1 MMPADPESSLNLPTG
16 VVPPVGVGPGAD
28 PGGTTMVPGGGSSR
42 EEQRFTRNL
51 VIQNQLGMHA
61 RPCGKFVRISQRYRA
76 DIRVEKDGDEVNG
89 KSIMG
94 LMMLAA
100 GQGSRLR
107 VTAEGP
113 DAQQAIDELE
123 HLVQS
128 RFEED

>member
-1 MMPADPESSLNLPTG
+1 MTPADPESSLNPPTG
-16 VVPPVGVGPGAD
+16 AVPPVGAGPGAN
-28 PGGTTMVPGGGSSR
+28 PGGATTAAPGGGGD
-42 EEQRFTRNL
+42 ERFTRNL

-61 RPCGKFVRISQRYRA
+61 RPCGKFVRVSQRYRA

-113 DAQQAIDELE
+113 DARQAIDELE

>member
-1 MMPADPESSLNLPTG
+1 MMPATPDSSPNTPTG
-16 VVPPVGVGPGAD
+16 SVPPVGVGTEGDSAAAD
-28 PGGTTMVPGGGSSR
+28 EPR
-42 EEQRFTRNL
+42 LTRNL

-76 DIRVEKDGDEVNG
+76 EIRVEKDGDEVNG

-100 GQGSRLR
+100 GQGTKLR

-113 DAQQAIDELE
+113 DARAAINELE
-123 HLVQS
+123 HLVQN
-128 RFEED
+128 RFDED